1 MLKFNGNRAII
12 LKNNGDAM
20 EYKVADGLMHH
31 EILQKFCESM
41 NYNTAD
47 EDTLVKNGHIYFR
60 ISDDTVICYLPESIT
75 EMQLYHLELLIPAMN
90 ELSYLGVIKNTSE
103 GKKTYRYKYI
113 ILRLIAESLKEIKE
127 INELISSE
135 TFSSEELIDLRSVI
149 LLEKKKISILKEH
162 LKHKDEVETE
172 EEVNNEIILV
182 PSLTGN
188 VKLIEDLEHIHPSN
202 YEAFLELIESIKNG
216 TFKGVKRFTNNMR
229 FAGIS
234 EVRGFQVRIAF
245 ARIGKNKYALI
256 TAFTK
261 KCDNDKGYRD
271 SLTQKLSD
279 YRLQEDKLKAL
290 AEDEEFLRENELN
303 VERLYALLGKVE
315 ESTLKEVL

>member
-1 MLKFNGNRAII
+1 MEIRILDPNSSLDEMLEVIEDNIRTTTQTREEISKLKLQSKRAKKQDVVIKPI
-12 LKNNGDAM
+12 KKETTEKEPYCDIDFEEEM
-20 EYKVADGLMHH
+20 EYYLTDYKSLREDNL
-31 EILQKFCESM
+31 EEDLLSILPS
-41 NYNTAD
+41 
-47 EDTLVKNGHIYFR
+47 
-60 ISDDTVICYLPESIT
+60 
-75 EMQLYHLELLIPAMN
+75 
-90 ELSYLGVIKNTSE
+90 
-103 GKKTYRYKYI
+103 KKTYRYKDI

-127 INELISSE
+127 VNELISRE
-135 TFSSEELIDLRSVI
+135 NFSAEELTDLRSVI

-202 YEAFLELIESIKNG
+202 YEAFLELVESIKNG

-290 AEDEEFLRENELN
+290 AENEEFLRENELN

>member
-1 MLKFNGNRAII
+1 MEIRILDPNSSLDEMLEVIEDNIRTTTQTREEISKLKLQSKRAKKQDVVIKPTKKETTEKEPYCDI
-12 LKNNGDAM
+12 DFEEEM
-20 EYKVADGLMHH
+20 EYYLTDYKSLREDNL
-31 EILQKFCESM
+31 EENLLSILPS
-41 NYNTAD
+41 
-47 EDTLVKNGHIYFR
+47 
-60 ISDDTVICYLPESIT
+60 
-75 EMQLYHLELLIPAMN
+75 
-90 ELSYLGVIKNTSE
+90 
-103 GKKTYRYKYI
+103 KKTYRYKDI

-127 INELISSE
+127 VNELISRE
-135 TFSSEELIDLRSVI
+135 NFSAEELTDLRSVI

-202 YEAFLELIESIKNG
+202 YEAFLELVESIKNG

>member
-1 MLKFNGNRAII
+1 MEIRILDPNSSLDEMLEVIEDNIRTTQQTREEISK
-12 LKNNGDAM
+12 LKLQSRRVKKQDVVIQPRKKEPTEKEPYCDIDFEEEM
-20 EYKVADGLMHH
+20 EYYLTDYKSLREDKL
-31 EILQKFCESM
+31 EEDLLSILPS
-41 NYNTAD
+41 
-47 EDTLVKNGHIYFR
+47 
-60 ISDDTVICYLPESIT
+60 
-75 EMQLYHLELLIPAMN
+75 
-90 ELSYLGVIKNTSE
+90 
-103 GKKTYRYKYI
+103 KKTYRYKDI

-127 INELISSE
+127 INELISRE
-135 TFSSEELIDLRSVI
+135 KFSSEELTDLRSVI

-279 YRLQEDKLKAL
+279 YRLQEDKLKVL

-303 VERLYALLGKVE
+303 VERLYALLGKVD
-315 ESTLKEVL
+315 ESTIKEVL

>member
-1 MLKFNGNRAII
+1 MEIRILDPNSSLDEMLEVIEDNIRTTTQTREEISKLKLQSKRAKKQDVVIKPTKKETTEKEPYCDI
-12 LKNNGDAM
+12 DFEEEM
-20 EYKVADGLMHH
+20 EYYLTDYKSLREDNL
-31 EILQKFCESM
+31 EEDLLSILPS
-41 NYNTAD
+41 
-47 EDTLVKNGHIYFR
+47 
-60 ISDDTVICYLPESIT
+60 
-75 EMQLYHLELLIPAMN
+75 
-90 ELSYLGVIKNTSE
+90 
-103 GKKTYRYKYI
+103 KKTYRYKDI

-127 INELISSE
+127 VNELISRE
-135 TFSSEELIDLRSVI
+135 NFSAEELTDLRSVI

-202 YEAFLELIESIKNG
+202 YEAFLELVESIKNG

>member
-1 MLKFNGNRAII
+1 MEIRILDPNSSLDEMLEVIEDNIRTTQQTREEISK
-12 LKNNGDAM
+12 LKLQSRRVKKQEVVIQPRKKEPTEKEPYCDIDFEEEM
-20 EYKVADGLMHH
+20 EYYLTDYKSLREDKL
-31 EILQKFCESM
+31 EEDLLSILPS
-41 NYNTAD
+41 
-47 EDTLVKNGHIYFR
+47 
-60 ISDDTVICYLPESIT
+60 
-75 EMQLYHLELLIPAMN
+75 
-90 ELSYLGVIKNTSE
+90 
-103 GKKTYRYKYI
+103 KKTYRYKDI

-127 INELISSE
+127 INELISRE
-135 TFSSEELIDLRSVI
+135 KFSSEELIDLRSVI

-279 YRLQEDKLKAL
+279 YRLQEDKLKVL

-303 VERLYALLGKVE
+303 VERLYTLLGKVE

>member
-1 MLKFNGNRAII
+1 MEIRILDPNSSLDEMLEVIEDNIRATTQTREEISK
-12 LKNNGDAM
+12 LKLQSKRAKKQDVVIKPTKKETAEKEPYCDIDFEEEM
-20 EYKVADGLMHH
+20 EYYLTDYKSLRED
-31 EILQKFCESM
+31 ILEENLLS
-41 NYNTAD
+41 
-47 EDTLVKNGHIYFR
+47 I
-60 ISDDTVICYLPESIT
+60 LPS
-75 EMQLYHLELLIPAMN
+75 
-90 ELSYLGVIKNTSE
+90 
-103 GKKTYRYKYI
+103 KKTYRYKDI

-127 INELISSE
+127 VNELISRE
-135 TFSSEELIDLRSVI
+135 NFSSEELTDLRSVI

-172 EEVNNEIILV
+172 EEVNNELILV

-202 YEAFLELIESIKNG
+202 YEAFLELVESIKNG

>member
-1 MLKFNGNRAII
+1 MEIRILDPNSSLDEMLEVIEDNIRTTTQTREEISK
-12 LKNNGDAM
+12 LKLQSKRTKKQEVVIKPKKKETTEKEPYCDIYFEEEM
-20 EYKVADGLMHH
+20 EYYLADYKTLR
-31 EILQKFCESM
+31 EDNLEEDLLSILPS
-41 NYNTAD
+41 
-47 EDTLVKNGHIYFR
+47 
-60 ISDDTVICYLPESIT
+60 
-75 EMQLYHLELLIPAMN
+75 
-90 ELSYLGVIKNTSE
+90 
-103 GKKTYRYKYI
+103 KKTYRYKDI

-127 INELISSE
+127 VNEVISRE
-135 TFSSEELIDLRSVI
+135 NFSAEELTDLRSVI
-149 LLEKKKISILKEH
+149 LLEKKKISILKGH
-162 LKHKDEVETE
+162 LNRKDEVETE

-188 VKLIEDLEHIHPSN
+188 VKLIEDLEHIHPAN
-202 YEAFLELIESIKNG
+202 YEAFLELVESIKNG

-279 YRLQEDKLKAL
+279 YRLQEDKLKTL

-303 VERLYALLGKVE
+303 VERLYALLGKE
-315 ESTLKEVL
+315 EETTLKEVL

>member
-1 MLKFNGNRAII
+1 MEIRILDPNSSLDEMLEVIEDNIRKTQQTREEISKLKLQNRRNKKQETVVQPKKKESTEKEPYCDI
-12 LKNNGDAM
+12 DFEEEM
-20 EYKVADGLMHH
+20 EYYLVEYKSLREENIEEDLLS
-31 EILQKFCESM
+31 ILPS
-41 NYNTAD
+41 
-47 EDTLVKNGHIYFR
+47 R
-60 ISDDTVICYLPESIT
+60 
-75 EMQLYHLELLIPAMN
+75 
-90 ELSYLGVIKNTSE
+90 
-103 GKKTYRYKYI
+103 KTYRYKDI

-127 INELISSE
+127 VNDLISRE
-135 TFSSEELIDLRSVI
+135 NFSKEELSDIRSVI
-149 LLEKKKISILKEH
+149 LLENKKIAILKEH
-162 LKHKDEVETE
+162 LKQKDEVETE

-188 VKLIEDLEHIHPSN
+188 VKLIEDLEHIHPAN

-216 TFKGVKRFTNNMR
+216 TFKGVKRFTNNLR
-229 FAGIS
+229 FAGLS

-245 ARIGKNKYALI
+245 ARVGKNKYALI

-290 AEDEEFLRENELN
+290 AEDEEFLKENALN
-303 VERLYALLGKVE
+303 VERLYALLGKQE
-315 ESTLKEVL
+315 ENTLKEVL

>member
-1 MLKFNGNRAII
+1 MEIRILDPNSSLDEMIEVIEDNIRTTTLTREEISKLKLQSKRTKRQDIVIQPKKKEITEKEPYCDIDFEEE
-12 LKNNGDAM
+12 M
-20 EYKVADGLMHH
+20 EYYLTDYKSLREDNL
-31 EILQKFCESM
+31 EEDLLSILPS
-41 NYNTAD
+41 
-47 EDTLVKNGHIYFR
+47 
-60 ISDDTVICYLPESIT
+60 
-75 EMQLYHLELLIPAMN
+75 
-90 ELSYLGVIKNTSE
+90 
-103 GKKTYRYKYI
+103 KKTYRYKDI

-127 INELISSE
+127 VNELISRDN
-135 TFSSEELIDLRSVI
+135 FNNEELADLRSVI

-202 YEAFLELIESIKNG
+202 YEAFLELVESIKNG
-216 TFKGVKRFTNNMR
+216 TFKGVKRFTNNVR

-279 YRLQEDKLKAL
+279 YRLQEEKLKAL
-290 AEDEEFLRENELN
+290 ADNEEFLRENELN
-303 VERLYALLGKVE
+303 VERLYNLLGKVE
-315 ESTLKEVL
+315 EPTLKEVL

>member
-1 MLKFNGNRAII
+1 MEIRILDPNSSLDEMLEVIEDNIRTTQQTREEISK
-12 LKNNGDAM
+12 LKLQSRRVKKQEVVIQPRKKEPTEKEPYCDIDFEEEM
-20 EYKVADGLMHH
+20 EYYLTDYKSLREDKL
-31 EILQKFCESM
+31 EEYLLSILPS
-41 NYNTAD
+41 
-47 EDTLVKNGHIYFR
+47 
-60 ISDDTVICYLPESIT
+60 
-75 EMQLYHLELLIPAMN
+75 
-90 ELSYLGVIKNTSE
+90 
-103 GKKTYRYKYI
+103 KKTYRYKDI

-127 INELISSE
+127 INELISRE
-135 TFSSEELIDLRSVI
+135 KFSSEELIDLRSVI

-279 YRLQEDKLKAL
+279 YRLQEDKLKVL

>member
-1 MLKFNGNRAII
+1 MEIRILDPNSSLDEMIEVIEDNIRTTTLTREEISKLKLQSKRTKRQDIVIQPKKKEITEKEPYCDIDFEEE
-12 LKNNGDAM
+12 M
-20 EYKVADGLMHH
+20 EYYLTDYKSLREDNL
-31 EILQKFCESM
+31 EEDLLSILPS
-41 NYNTAD
+41 
-47 EDTLVKNGHIYFR
+47 
-60 ISDDTVICYLPESIT
+60 
-75 EMQLYHLELLIPAMN
+75 
-90 ELSYLGVIKNTSE
+90 
-103 GKKTYRYKYI
+103 KKTYRYKDI

-127 INELISSE
+127 VNELISRDN
-135 TFSSEELIDLRSVI
+135 FNNEELADLRSVI

-172 EEVNNEIILV
+172 EEINNEIILV

-202 YEAFLELIESIKNG
+202 YEAFLELVESIKNG
-216 TFKGVKRFTNNMR
+216 TFKGVKRFTNNVR

-279 YRLQEDKLKAL
+279 YRLQEDKLKTL
-290 AEDEEFLRENELN
+290 AEDQEFLRENELN
-303 VERLYALLGKVE
+303 VERLYNLLGKVE

>member
-1 MLKFNGNRAII
+1 MEIRILDPNSSLDEMLEVIEDNIRTTTQTREEISK
-12 LKNNGDAM
+12 LKLQSKRTKKQDVVIKPIKKETTEKEPYCDIDFEEEM
-20 EYKVADGLMHH
+20 EYYLTDYKSLREDNL
-31 EILQKFCESM
+31 EEDLLSILPS
-41 NYNTAD
+41 
-47 EDTLVKNGHIYFR
+47 
-60 ISDDTVICYLPESIT
+60 
-75 EMQLYHLELLIPAMN
+75 
-90 ELSYLGVIKNTSE
+90 
-103 GKKTYRYKYI
+103 KKTYRYKDI

-127 INELISSE
+127 VNELISRE
-135 TFSSEELIDLRSVI
+135 NFSSEELTDLRSVI

-188 VKLIEDLEHIHPSN
+188 VKIIEDLEHIHPSN
-202 YEAFLELIESIKNG
+202 YEAFLELVESIKNG

>member
-1 MLKFNGNRAII
+1 MEIRILDPNSSLDEMLEVIEDNIRTTTQTREEISK
-12 LKNNGDAM
+12 LKLQSKRTKKQDVVIKPIKKETTEKEPYCDIDFEEEM
-20 EYKVADGLMHH
+20 EYYLTDYKSLREDNL
-31 EILQKFCESM
+31 EEDLLSILPS
-41 NYNTAD
+41 
-47 EDTLVKNGHIYFR
+47 
-60 ISDDTVICYLPESIT
+60 
-75 EMQLYHLELLIPAMN
+75 
-90 ELSYLGVIKNTSE
+90 
-103 GKKTYRYKYI
+103 KKTYRYKDI

-127 INELISSE
+127 VNELISRE
-135 TFSSEELIDLRSVI
+135 NFSSEELTDLRSVI

-188 VKLIEDLEHIHPSN
+188 VKIIEDLEHIHPSN
-202 YEAFLELIESIKNG
+202 YEAFLELVESIKNG

-290 AEDEEFLRENELN
+290 AENEEFLRENELN

>member
-1 MLKFNGNRAII
+1 MEIRILDPNSSLDEMLEVIEDNIRTTQQTREEISK
-12 LKNNGDAM
+12 LKLQSRRVKKQDVVIQPRKKEPIEKEPYCDIDFEEEM
-20 EYKVADGLMHH
+20 EYYLTDYKSLREDKL
-31 EILQKFCESM
+31 EEDLLSILPS
-41 NYNTAD
+41 
-47 EDTLVKNGHIYFR
+47 
-60 ISDDTVICYLPESIT
+60 
-75 EMQLYHLELLIPAMN
+75 
-90 ELSYLGVIKNTSE
+90 
-103 GKKTYRYKYI
+103 KKTYRYKDI

-127 INELISSE
+127 INELISRE
-135 TFSSEELIDLRSVI
+135 KFSSEELTDLRSVI

-279 YRLQEDKLKAL
+279 YRLQEDKIKVL

-303 VERLYALLGKVE
+303 VERLYALLGKVD
-315 ESTLKEVL
+315 ESTIKEVL

>member
-1 MLKFNGNRAII
+1 MEIRILDPNSSLDEMLEVIEDNIRTTTQTREEISKLKLQSKRAKKQDVVIKPTKKETTEKEPYCDI
-12 LKNNGDAM
+12 DFEEEM
-20 EYKVADGLMHH
+20 EYYLTDYKSLREDNL
-31 EILQKFCESM
+31 EEDLLSILPS
-41 NYNTAD
+41 
-47 EDTLVKNGHIYFR
+47 
-60 ISDDTVICYLPESIT
+60 
-75 EMQLYHLELLIPAMN
+75 
-90 ELSYLGVIKNTSE
+90 
-103 GKKTYRYKYI
+103 KKTYRYKDI

-127 INELISSE
+127 VNELISRE
-135 TFSSEELIDLRSVI
+135 NFSSEELTDLRSVI

-202 YEAFLELIESIKNG
+202 YEAFLELVESIKNG

>member
-1 MLKFNGNRAII
+1 MEIRILDPNSSLDEMIEVIEDNIHTTTLTREEISKLKLQSKRTKRQDIVIQPKKKEITEKEPYCDIDFEEE
-12 LKNNGDAM
+12 M
-20 EYKVADGLMHH
+20 EYYLTDYKSLREDNL
-31 EILQKFCESM
+31 EEDLLSILPS
-41 NYNTAD
+41 
-47 EDTLVKNGHIYFR
+47 
-60 ISDDTVICYLPESIT
+60 
-75 EMQLYHLELLIPAMN
+75 
-90 ELSYLGVIKNTSE
+90 
-103 GKKTYRYKYI
+103 KKTYRYKDI

-127 INELISSE
+127 VNELISRDN
-135 TFSSEELIDLRSVI
+135 FNNEELADLRSVI

-172 EEVNNEIILV
+172 EEINNEIILV

-202 YEAFLELIESIKNG
+202 YEAFLELVESIKNG
-216 TFKGVKRFTNNMR
+216 TFKGVKRFTNNVR

-279 YRLQEDKLKAL
+279 YRLQEEKLKAL
-290 AEDEEFLRENELN
+290 ADNEEFLRENELN
-303 VERLYALLGKVE
+303 VGRLYNLLGKVE
-315 ESTLKEVL
+315 EPTLKEVL

>member
-1 MLKFNGNRAII
+1 MEIRILDPNSSLDEMIEVIEDNIRTTTLTREEISKLKLQSKRTKRQDIVIQPKKKEITEKEPYCDIDFEEE
-12 LKNNGDAM
+12 M
-20 EYKVADGLMHH
+20 EYYLTDYKSLREDNL
-31 EILQKFCESM
+31 EEDLLSILPS
-41 NYNTAD
+41 
-47 EDTLVKNGHIYFR
+47 
-60 ISDDTVICYLPESIT
+60 
-75 EMQLYHLELLIPAMN
+75 
-90 ELSYLGVIKNTSE
+90 
-103 GKKTYRYKYI
+103 KKTYRYKDI

-127 INELISSE
+127 VNELISRDN
-135 TFSSEELIDLRSVI
+135 FNNEELADLRSVI

-172 EEVNNEIILV
+172 EEINNEIILV

-202 YEAFLELIESIKNG
+202 YEAFLELVESIKNG
-216 TFKGVKRFTNNMR
+216 TFKGVKRFTNNVR

-279 YRLQEDKLKAL
+279 YRLQEEKLKAL
-290 AEDEEFLRENELN
+290 ADNEEFLRENELN
-303 VERLYALLGKVE
+303 VERLYNLLGKVE

>member
-1 MLKFNGNRAII
+1 MEIRILDPNSSLDEMLEVIEDNIRTTTQTREEISKLKLQSKRAKKQDVVIKPI
-12 LKNNGDAM
+12 KKETTEKEPYCDIDFEEEM
-20 EYKVADGLMHH
+20 EYYLTDYKSLREDNL
-31 EILQKFCESM
+31 EEDLLSILPS
-41 NYNTAD
+41 
-47 EDTLVKNGHIYFR
+47 
-60 ISDDTVICYLPESIT
+60 
-75 EMQLYHLELLIPAMN
+75 
-90 ELSYLGVIKNTSE
+90 
-103 GKKTYRYKYI
+103 KKTYRYKDI

-127 INELISSE
+127 VNELISRE
-135 TFSSEELIDLRSVI
+135 NFSSEELTDLKSVI
-149 LLEKKKISILKEH
+149 LLEKKKIAILKQN

-188 VKLIEDLEHIHPSN
+188 VKLIEDLEHIHPAN
-202 YEAFLELIESIKNG
+202 YEAFLELVESIKNG

-245 ARIGKNKYALI
+245 ARVGKNKYALI

-315 ESTLKEVL
+315 EPTLKEVL

>member
-1 MLKFNGNRAII
+1 MEIRILDPNSSLDEMLEVIEDNIRTTQQTREEISK
-12 LKNNGDAM
+12 LKLQSRRVKKQDVVIQPRKKEPTEKEPYCDIDFEEEM
-20 EYKVADGLMHH
+20 EYYLTDYKSLREDKL
-31 EILQKFCESM
+31 EEDLLSILPS
-41 NYNTAD
+41 
-47 EDTLVKNGHIYFR
+47 
-60 ISDDTVICYLPESIT
+60 
-75 EMQLYHLELLIPAMN
+75 
-90 ELSYLGVIKNTSE
+90 
-103 GKKTYRYKYI
+103 KKTYRYKDI

-127 INELISSE
+127 INELISRE
-135 TFSSEELIDLRSVI
+135 KFSSEELIDLRSVI

-279 YRLQEDKLKAL
+279 YRLQEDKLKVL

>member
-1 MLKFNGNRAII
+1 MEIRILDPNSSLDEMIEVIEDNIRTTTLTREEISKLKLQSKRTKRQDIVIQPKKKEITEKEPYCDIDFEEE
-12 LKNNGDAM
+12 M
-20 EYKVADGLMHH
+20 EYYLTDYKSLREDNL
-31 EILQKFCESM
+31 EEDLLSILPS
-41 NYNTAD
+41 
-47 EDTLVKNGHIYFR
+47 
-60 ISDDTVICYLPESIT
+60 
-75 EMQLYHLELLIPAMN
+75 
-90 ELSYLGVIKNTSE
+90 
-103 GKKTYRYKYI
+103 KKTYRYKDI

-127 INELISSE
+127 VNELISRDN
-135 TFSSEELIDLRSVI
+135 FNNEELADLRSVI

-172 EEVNNEIILV
+172 EEINNEIILV

-202 YEAFLELIESIKNG
+202 YEAFLELVESIKNG
-216 TFKGVKRFTNNMR
+216 TFKGVKRFTNNVR

-279 YRLQEDKLKAL
+279 YRLQEEKLKAL
-290 AEDEEFLRENELN
+290 ADNEEFLRENELN
-303 VERLYALLGKVE
+303 VERLYNLLGKVE
-315 ESTLKEVL
+315 EPTLKEVL

>member
-1 MLKFNGNRAII
+1 MEIRILDPNSSLDEMLEVIEDNIRTTTQTREEISKLKLQSKRAKKQDVVIKPI
-12 LKNNGDAM
+12 KKETTEKEPYCDIDFEEEM
-20 EYKVADGLMHH
+20 EYYLTDYKSLREDNFEEDLLS
-31 EILQKFCESM
+31 ILPS
-41 NYNTAD
+41 
-47 EDTLVKNGHIYFR
+47 
-60 ISDDTVICYLPESIT
+60 
-75 EMQLYHLELLIPAMN
+75 
-90 ELSYLGVIKNTSE
+90 
-103 GKKTYRYKYI
+103 KKTYRYKDI

-127 INELISSE
+127 VNELISRE
-135 TFSSEELIDLRSVI
+135 NFSSEELTDLRSVI

-202 YEAFLELIESIKNG
+202 YEAFLELVESIKNG

-303 VERLYALLGKVE
+303 VERLYALLVKVE

>member
-1 MLKFNGNRAII
+1 MEIRILDPNSSLDEMLEVIEDNIRKTQQTREEISKLKLQNRRNKKQETVVQQKKKESTEKEPYCDI
-12 LKNNGDAM
+12 DFEEEM
-20 EYKVADGLMHH
+20 EYYLVEYKSLREENIEEDLLS
-31 EILQKFCESM
+31 ILPS
-41 NYNTAD
+41 
-47 EDTLVKNGHIYFR
+47 R
-60 ISDDTVICYLPESIT
+60 
-75 EMQLYHLELLIPAMN
+75 
-90 ELSYLGVIKNTSE
+90 
-103 GKKTYRYKYI
+103 KTYRYKDI

-127 INELISSE
+127 VNDLISRE
-135 TFSSEELIDLRSVI
+135 NFSKEELSDIRSVI
-149 LLEKKKISILKEH
+149 LLEKKKIAILKEH
-162 LKHKDEVETE
+162 LKQKDEVETE

-188 VKLIEDLEHIHPSN
+188 VKLIEDLEHIHPAN

-216 TFKGVKRFTNNMR
+216 TFKGVKRFTNNLR
-229 FAGIS
+229 FAGLS

-245 ARIGKNKYALI
+245 ARVGKNKYALI

-290 AEDEEFLRENELN
+290 AEDEEFLKENALN

>member
-1 MLKFNGNRAII
+1 MEIRILDPNSSLDEMLEVIEDNIRTTTQTREEISK
-12 LKNNGDAM
+12 LKLQSKRTKKQDVVIKPTKKETTEKEPYCDIDFEEEM
-20 EYKVADGLMHH
+20 EYYLTDYKSLRED
-31 EILQKFCESM
+31 ILEENLLS
-41 NYNTAD
+41 
-47 EDTLVKNGHIYFR
+47 I
-60 ISDDTVICYLPESIT
+60 LPS
-75 EMQLYHLELLIPAMN
+75 
-90 ELSYLGVIKNTSE
+90 
-103 GKKTYRYKYI
+103 KKTYRYKDI

-127 INELISSE
+127 VNELISRE
-135 TFSSEELIDLRSVI
+135 NFSSEELTDLRSVI

-202 YEAFLELIESIKNG
+202 YEAFLELVESIKNG

>member
-1 MLKFNGNRAII
+1 MEIRILDPNSSLDEMLEVIEDNIRTTTQTREEISKLKLQSKRAKKQDVVIKPTKKETTEKEPYCDI
-12 LKNNGDAM
+12 DFEEEM
-20 EYKVADGLMHH
+20 EYYLTDYKSLREDNL
-31 EILQKFCESM
+31 EEDLLSILPS
-41 NYNTAD
+41 
-47 EDTLVKNGHIYFR
+47 
-60 ISDDTVICYLPESIT
+60 
-75 EMQLYHLELLIPAMN
+75 
-90 ELSYLGVIKNTSE
+90 
-103 GKKTYRYKYI
+103 KKTYRYKDI

-127 INELISSE
+127 VNELISRE
-135 TFSSEELIDLRSVI
+135 NFSSEELTDLRSVI

-172 EEVNNEIILV
+172 EEVNNELILV

-202 YEAFLELIESIKNG
+202 YEAFLELVESIKNG

>member
-1 MLKFNGNRAII
+1 MEIRILDPNSSLDEMLEVIEDNIRATTQTREEISK
-12 LKNNGDAM
+12 LKLQSKRAKKQDVVIKPIKKETTEKEPYCDIDFEEEM
-20 EYKVADGLMHH
+20 EYYLTDYKSLREDNL
-31 EILQKFCESM
+31 EEDLLSILPS
-41 NYNTAD
+41 
-47 EDTLVKNGHIYFR
+47 
-60 ISDDTVICYLPESIT
+60 
-75 EMQLYHLELLIPAMN
+75 
-90 ELSYLGVIKNTSE
+90 
-103 GKKTYRYKYI
+103 KKTYRYKDI

-127 INELISSE
+127 VNELISRE
-135 TFSSEELIDLRSVI
+135 NFSSEELTDLRSVI

-202 YEAFLELIESIKNG
+202 YEAFLELVESIKNG